1 MINKEEFAR
10 VLTEL
15 RKNEKRKFS
24 QTVDLIINL
33 KNFDIKRENVN
44 LIVSV
49 PHKFRKIKAV
59 GFLTAKSG
67 VIDTITK
74 PEFDKYKGKFAKK
87 LVEDYDF
94 FIAHA
99 SLMPSIATSF
109 GKYLGPAGKMPSPQL
124 GITGKEDD
132 ATIQEI
138 VKKAETAIRVKTKE
152 PSLKMAIG
160 KVEMKVEEIIEN
172 AFAVYSAVLNAL
184 PKLKENLRSVML
196 KLTMTK
202 PIKLAL

>member
-1 MINKEEFAR
+1 MINKEEITR

-24 QTVDLIINL
+24 QTVDLILNL

-44 LIVSV
+44 FIVSV

-59 GFLTAKSG
+59 GFLTAKNNA
-67 VIDTITK
+67 VDTITK
-74 PEFDKYKGKFAKK
+74 PEFDKYKGKFAKR
-87 LVEDYDF
+87 LVEEYDF

-124 GITGKEDD
+124 GIIIKEDD
-132 ATIQEI
+132 TTIQEI
-138 VKKAETAIRVKTKE
+138 IKKAETAIRVKTKE
-152 PSLKMAIG
+152 PSMKFAIG
-160 KVEMKVEEIIEN
+160 KEDMKDEDIVEN
-172 AFAVYSAVLNAL
+172 AFTVYSAVLNAL
-184 PKLKENLRSVML
+184 PKQKENLRSVML

>member
-10 VLTEL
+10 VLAEL

-33 KNFDIKRENVN
+33 KNFDIKRENIN
-44 LIVSV
+44 LIASV
-49 PHKFRKIKAV
+49 PHKFRKIRAV
-59 GFLTAKSG
+59 GFLTAKSN

-74 PEFDKYKGKFAKK
+74 PDFDKYKGKFAKK
-87 LVEDYDF
+87 LVEDYDC

-138 VKKAETAIRVKTKE
+138 VKKAETSVRIKTKE
-152 PSLKMAIG
+152 PSIKMAIG
-160 KVEMKVEEIIEN
+160 KEEMKDEDIIEN
-172 AFAVYSAVLNAL
+172 AFTVYSAVLNAL
-184 PKLKENLRSVML
+184 PKQKENLRSVML

>member
-15 RKNEKRKFS
+15 RKDEKRKFS
-24 QTVDLIINL
+24 QTIDLIINL
-33 KNFDIKRENVN
+33 KNFDIKRESIN

-59 GFLTAKSG
+59 GFLTAKSNA
-67 VIDTITK
+67 VDTITK
-74 PEFDKYKGKFAKK
+74 PEFESYKGKFAKR
-87 LVEDYDF
+87 LVENYDF

-124 GITGKEDD
+124 GIITKEDD
-132 ATIQEI
+132 STIQEI
-138 VKKAETAIRVKTKE
+138 IKKAENAIKVKTKE
-152 PSLKMAIG
+152 PSIKMAIG
-160 KVEMKVEEIIEN
+160 KEDMKDEDIVEN
-172 AFAVYSAVLNAL
+172 AFTVYSAVLNAL
-184 PKLKENLRSVML
+184 PKQKENLRSVML
-196 KLTMTK
+196 KFTMTK
-202 PIKLAL
+202 PIKLVL